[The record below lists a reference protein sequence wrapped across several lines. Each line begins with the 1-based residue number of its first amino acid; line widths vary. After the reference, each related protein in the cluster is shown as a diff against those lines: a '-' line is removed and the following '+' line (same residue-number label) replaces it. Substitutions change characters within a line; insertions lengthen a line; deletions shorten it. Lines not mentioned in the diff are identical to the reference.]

1 VIILVLVG
9 AVLAMVLA
17 LLGLRDL
24 ATLFSTRKQLIAAAI
39 GTSEDARL
47 PFVERYDKLLR
58 STRIGRNL
66 ERELQLAGLDRRPV
80 VILAAAAGVTVVAT
94 YLLWTLLAP
103 VLGLLGVGIGAY
115 AVRWYLRRG
124 RERRR
129 EQFIGQLPELARV
142 LANATNAGLSLSTSL
157 AIAGDELDEPSR
169 SELKRV
175 SNSVKFGSDLAS
187 ALDEMHARVGSR
199 EVAVL
204 VSTLVV
210 AARSGGSLVSSLRDI
225 ADTLEARKETRREIR
240 TTLSQS
246 LATGYLIIVM
256 GFGMLFLLN
265 TIQPGTVQIMTQS
278 LVGQIALVVAG
289 GLFVTGFLVIRRMT
303 RIEP

>member
-1 VIILVLVG
+1 VIALVLLG
-9 AVLAMVLA
+9 AVLAVVLA

-24 ATLFSTRKQLIAAAI
+24 ATLFTTRARLIAAAT
-39 GTSEDARL
+39 GMSEVDQL
-47 PFVERYDKLLR
+47 PLIERYDRLLR

-80 VILAAAAGVTVVAT
+80 VILGAGASIALVTT
-94 YLLWTLLAP
+94 YLLATLLAP
-103 VLGLLGVGIGAY
+103 VLGVLGLAIGAF
-115 AVRWYLRRG
+115 AIRWYLRRG

-129 EQFIGQLPELARV
+129 EQFIAQLPDLARV
-142 LANATNAGLSLSTSL
+142 LANATNAGLSLATAL
-157 AIAGDELDEPSR
+157 AIAGDELDEPAR

-175 SNSVKFGSDLAS
+175 SNSIMFGSDLAS
-187 ALDEMHARVGSR
+187 ALDELRERVGSR

-225 ADTLEARKETRREIR
+225 ADTLDARKETRREIR
-240 TTLSQS
+240 TVLSQS
-246 LATGYLIIVM
+246 LATGYLIIVL

-265 TIQPGTVQIMTQS
+265 AIQPGTVQTMTS
-278 LVGQIALVVAG
+278 NLVGQIALVVSG
-289 GLFVTGFLVIRRMT
+289 GLFVIGFLVIRRMT
-303 RIEP
+303 RIDP

>member
-1 VIILVLVG
+1 VITLIVFG
-9 AVLAMVLA
+9 AVLHVVLA
-17 LLGLRDL
+17 LYGFRDL
-24 ATLFSTRKQLIAAAI
+24 ASVLSTRTRLIAAVT
-39 GTSEDARL
+39 GTSGARDL
-47 PFVERYDKLLR
+47 PLIERWDRLLL
-58 STRIGRNL
+58 STRVGRVL

-80 VILAAAAGVTVVAT
+80 VVLGAGVSIAALST

-103 VLGLLGVGIGAY
+103 VLGAVGLVIGIY
-115 AVRWYLRRG
+115 SVRWYLRRG

-142 LANATNAGLSLSTSL
+142 LANATNAGLSLATSL
-157 AIAGDELDEPSR
+157 AIAGDELDEPAC

-175 SNSVKFGSDLAS
+175 STSVMFGSDLAS
-187 ALDEMHARVGSR
+187 ALDELRDRVGSR

-210 AARSGGSLVSSLRDI
+210 ASRSGGSLVSSLRDI
-225 ADTLEARKETRREIR
+225 ADTLDARKETRREIR

-246 LATGYLIIVM
+246 LATGHLIILL

-265 TIQPGTVQIMTQS
+265 VLNPGTVQLMTQNT
-278 LVGQIALVVAG
+278 VGQIALIVSSSLFVAG
-289 GLFVTGFLVIRRMT
+289 FLAIRRMT

>member
-1 VIILVLVG
+1 MRLVVLG
-9 AVLAMVLA
+9 AVLAVVLA
-17 LLGLRDL
+17 LFGLRDL
-24 ATLFSTRKQLIAAAI
+24 TSVVSTRTRLIAAVT
-39 GTSEDARL
+39 GTSGAKDL
-47 PFVERYDKLLR
+47 PLIERYDRLLR
-58 STRIGRNL
+58 STRFGRNL

-80 VILAAAAGVTVVAT
+80 VVLGAGASVALVAT
-94 YLLWTLLAP
+94 YLLWVLLAP
-103 VLGLLGVGIGAY
+103 ILGILGLAIGAY

-142 LANATNAGLSLSTSL
+142 LANATNAGLSLATAL
-157 AIAGDELDEPSR
+157 AIAGEELDEPAR

-175 SNSVKFGSDLAS
+175 STSVTFGSDLAS
-187 ALDEMHARVGSR
+187 ALDELRERVGSR

-210 AARSGGSLVSSLRDI
+210 ASRSGGSLVSSLRDI
-225 ADTLEARKETRREIR
+225 ADTLDARKETRREIR

-246 LATGYLIIVM
+246 VATAYLIIIM

-265 TIQPGTVQIMTQS
+265 TIQPGTVQIMTTTV
-278 LVGQIALVVAG
+278 VGQIALVVSG
-289 GLFVTGFLVIRRMT
+289 GLFVAGFLTIRRMT
-303 RIEP
+303 RIEQ

>member
-1 VIILVLVG
+1 MILLVLSG
-9 AVLAMVLA
+9 SVLAVVLT

-24 ATLFSTRKQLIAAAI
+24 GSVLSTRARLISAVT
-39 GTSEDARL
+39 GTSGPADIPL
-47 PFVERYDKLLR
+47 IERYDRLLV

-80 VILAAAAGVTVVAT
+80 VILAAGVSIAVAAT

-103 VLGLLGVGIGAY
+103 VLGVVGLAIGAFSI
-115 AVRWYLRRG
+115 RWYLRRG

-129 EQFIGQLPELARV
+129 EEFIGQLPELARV
-142 LANATNAGLSLSTSL
+142 LANTTNAGLSLATSL
-157 AIAGDELDEPSR
+157 AIAGDELDEPAR
-169 SELKRV
+169 SELRRV
-175 SNSVKFGSDLAS
+175 STSVMFGSDLAS
-187 ALDEMHARVGSR
+187 ALDELRDRVGSR

-210 AARSGGSLVSSLRDI
+210 ASRSGGSLVSSLRDI
-225 ADTLEARKETRREIR
+225 ADTLDVRKETRREIR

-246 LATGYLIIVM
+246 LATGHLIILL

-265 TIQPGTVQIMTQS
+265 VLRPGTVEIMTQNTM
-278 LVGQIALVVAG
+278 GQIALVVSG
-289 GLFVTGFLVIRRMT
+289 SLFAAGFLAIRRMT
-303 RIEP
+303 RIEQ

>member
-1 VIILVLVG
+1 MIVFVLVG
-9 AVLAMVLA
+9 AALAVVLA
-17 LLGLRDL
+17 LLGLGDL
-24 ATLFSTRKQLIAAAI
+24 LAVLSSRRRLIAAV
-39 GTSEDARL
+39 TSRSGANDL
-47 PFVERYDKLLR
+47 PLLERYDRLLR

-66 ERELQLAGLDRRPV
+66 ERELQLAGLDRRPI
-80 VILAAAAGVTVVAT
+80 VILGAATSIAAVST

-103 VLGLLGVGIGAY
+103 VLGVAGLAIGIFS
-115 AVRWYLRRG
+115 VRWYLRRG

-142 LANATNAGLSLSTSL
+142 LANATNAGLSLATSL
-157 AIAGDELDEPSR
+157 AIAGDELDEPAR

-175 SNSVKFGSDLAS
+175 STSVMFGSDLAS
-187 ALDEMHARVGSR
+187 ALDELRDRVGSR

-210 AARSGGSLVSSLRDI
+210 ASRSGGSLVNSLRDI
-225 ADTLEARKETRREIR
+225 ADTLDARKETRREIR

-246 LATGYLIIVM
+246 LATGHLIIVL

-265 TIQPGTVQIMTQS
+265 VLHPGTVALMPRNT
-278 LVGQIALVVAG
+278 VGQVALVLSS
-289 GLFVTGFLVIRRMT
+289 GLFAAGFLAIRRMT
-303 RIEP
+303 RIEQ

>member
-1 VIILVLVG
+1 VIALVLFG
-9 AVLAMVLA
+9 AVLTVVLT

-24 ATLFSTRKQLIAAAI
+24 ATLLSTRARLISAAA
-39 GTSEDARL
+39 GTSEANQL
-47 PFVERYDKLLR
+47 PLIERCDRLLR

-80 VILAAAAGVTVVAT
+80 VILGAGAGIAVVAT

-103 VLGLLGVGIGAY
+103 ALGVLGLAIGAY
-115 AVRWYLRRG
+115 TVRWYLRRG

-142 LANATNAGLSLSTSL
+142 LANATNAGLSLATAL
-157 AIAGDELDEPSR
+157 AIAGDELDEPAR

-175 SNSVKFGSDLAS
+175 SNSVTFGSDLAS
-187 ALDEMHARVGSR
+187 ALDELRERVGSR

-210 AARSGGSLVSSLRDI
+210 ASRSGGSLVSSLRDI
-225 ADTLEARKETRREIR
+225 ADTLDARKETRREIR
-240 TTLSQS
+240 TVLSQS

-265 TIQPGTVQIMTQS
+265 TIQPGTVEIMTRTP
-278 LVGQIALVVAG
+278 LGQIALVVSG
-289 GLFVTGFLVIRRMT
+289 GLFAAGFLLIRRMT

>member
-1 VIILVLVG
+1 MIVFVLVG
-9 AVLAMVLA
+9 AALAVVLA
-17 LLGLRDL
+17 LLGLGDL
-24 ATLFSTRKQLIAAAI
+24 LAVLSSRRRLIAAV
-39 GTSEDARL
+39 TSRSGANDL
-47 PFVERYDKLLR
+47 PLLERYDRLLR

-66 ERELQLAGLDRRPV
+66 ERELQLAGLDRRPI
-80 VILAAAAGVTVVAT
+80 VILGAATSIAAVST

-103 VLGLLGVGIGAY
+103 VLGVAGLAIGIFS
-115 AVRWYLRRG
+115 VRWYLRRG

-142 LANATNAGLSLSTSL
+142 LANATNAGLSLATSL
-157 AIAGDELDEPSR
+157 AIAGDELDEPAR

-175 SNSVKFGSDLAS
+175 STSVMFGSDLAS
-187 ALDEMHARVGSR
+187 ALDELRDRVGSR

-210 AARSGGSLVSSLRDI
+210 ASRSGGSLVNSLRDI
-225 ADTLEARKETRREIR
+225 ADTLDARKETRREIR

-246 LATGYLIIVM
+246 LATGHLIIVL

-265 TIQPGTVQIMTQS
+265 VLHPGTVALMTRNT
-278 LVGQIALVVAG
+278 VGQVALVLSS
-289 GLFVTGFLVIRRMT
+289 GLFAAGFLAIRRMT
-303 RIEP
+303 RIEQ

>member
-1 VIILVLVG
+1 MIVVVLSG
-9 AVLAMVLA
+9 ALLSVLLA
-17 LLGLRDL
+17 LFGLRDL
-24 ATLFSTRKQLIAAAI
+24 ATLVTTRSRLIAAAAGASAPDELPMI
-39 GTSEDARL
+39 ERL
-47 PFVERYDKLLR
+47 DRLLR
-58 STRIGRNL
+58 STRMGRNL
-66 ERELQLAGLDRRPV
+66 ERQLQLAGLDRRPV
-80 VILAAAAGVTVVAT
+80 VILGAAASIAVVAT

-103 VLGLLGVGIGAY
+103 ALGVLGLAIGAY
-115 AVRWYLRRG
+115 AVRWYLLRG

-157 AIAGDELDEPSR
+157 AIAGDELDEPAR
-169 SELKRV
+169 SELQRV
-175 SNSVKFGSDLAS
+175 STSLKFGSDLAS
-187 ALDEMHARVGSR
+187 ALDEMRERVGSR
-199 EVAVL
+199 EVSVL

-210 AARSGGSLVSSLRDI
+210 ASRSGGSLVSSLREI
-225 ADTLEARKETRREIR
+225 ANTLDARKETRREIR

-265 TIQPGTVQIMTQS
+265 AIQPGTVQIMTQS
-278 LVGQIALVVAG
+278 PLGQIALMVSG
-289 GLFVTGFLVIRRMT
+289 GLFVAGFLVIRRMT